1 MNRPPIT
8 VRQAEERDRP
18 AVAAVLADAF
28 RDDPAMAWLF
38 PDAQRRPE
46 RLQRL
51 FALICRTDADTRHW
65 SLALD
70 PVGEIA
76 AVALWR
82 PPGAWRT
89 PTVTMLRQLPRLL
102 GTFGTALPRALGL
115 QTRLEAHHPLAPH
128 WYLQFTGCR
137 TADQG
142 RGYGG
147 AAIRN
152 QLARCDATGTPA
164 ALETATPGNLGLY
177 QALGFAIT
185 DEFSG
190 ADGLP
195 FWGMWRESR

>member
-1 MNRPPIT
+1 MSRPPVT
-8 VRQAEERDRP
+8 VRPATESDR
-18 AVAAVLADAF
+18 AATARVFADAF

-38 PDAQRRPE
+38 PDAATRPA
-46 RLQRL
+46 RLARF
-51 FALICRTDADTRHW
+51 FALICRIDADTRHW

-70 PVGEIA
+70 PAGEIA

-89 PTVTMLRQLPRLL
+89 STATMLRHLPRLL
-102 GTFGTALPRALGL
+102 GAFGMALPRALGL
-115 QTRLEAHHPLAPH
+115 QARLEAHHPVAPH

-142 RGYGG
+142 KGYGG
-147 AAIRN
+147 AAIRA
-152 QLARCDATGTPA
+152 QLAICDATGTPA
-164 ALETATPGNLGLY
+164 ALETATPGNVGLY
-177 QALGFAIT
+177 QALGFRVS

-195 FWGMWRESR
+195 FWGMWRDPR